1 LVVGKVQEIMVA
13 GQIPPDAMQALLDF
27 AAEHGLSPYDV
38 RLIIKHVQ
46 SKGA

>member
-1 LVVGKVQEIMVA
+1 MVA
-13 GQIPPDAMQALLDF
+13 GQIPSSAMQPLLDF
-27 AAEHGLSPYDV
+27 AAQHGLSAYDV